1 MFALPHL
8 FGIGSL
14 AQMVERW
21 RPTAPWERLV
31 SAQSMALLRPHQQ
44 MGAPRLQAA
53 RVGWWMTKTV
63 AAEGRPYALLKK
75 YPEQHPEV
83 IAAQQ
88 AVEDLKQV
96 KPSLTVE

>member
-1 MFALPHL
+1 
-8 FGIGSL
+8 
-14 AQMVERW
+14 
-21 RPTAPWERLV
+21 
-31 SAQSMALLRPHQQ
+31 
-44 MGAPRLQAA
+44 
-53 RVGWWMTKTV
+53 MTKTV
-63 AAEGRPYALLKK
+63 AAEGRLDALLKK